1 MAEFFINF
9 TNYIDED
16 APVKIRMIGETQQ
29 EDNVN
34 VERVNSDIMALEYI
48 VSGEGILE
56 INGKTYYPKVGDVF
70 FLQKGISHKYSSN
83 KKNGWHK
90 IWVAFDGRLMEEI
103 VDMYLP
109 KDTYLFSNCYVGN
122 YFRDILYYLKNFK
135 NNYKKLTDG
144 VSIKLFE
151 IFTAIRGSASS
162 AKKVSLAMQI
172 KDTLD
177 MMVESELSLE
187 SLSAQFGYT
196 KNHIIHIFKQAF
208 GITPYNYFL
217 ERKIEYAKVY
227 LDNCSLS
234 IADIAQKLSFSDQQ
248 YFSICFKKIV
258 GIPPIAYRNKKFP
271 AGFDKSQST
280 LV

>member
-1 MAEFFINF
+1 
-9 TNYIDED
+9 
-16 APVKIRMIGETQQ
+16 
-29 EDNVN
+29 
-34 VERVNSDIMALEYI
+34 
-48 VSGEGILE
+48 
-56 INGKTYYPKVGDVF
+56 
-70 FLQKGISHKYSSN
+70 
-83 KKNGWHK
+83 
-90 IWVAFDGRLMEEI
+90 MEEM
-103 VDMYLP
+103 VDIYLP

-122 YFRDILYYLKNFK
+122 YFQDILYYLKNFK

-151 IFTAIRGSASS
+151 IFTAIRSNSAND
-162 AKKVSLAMQI
+162 KKTGLAMQI

-196 KNHIIHIFKQAF
+196 KNHIIHIFKKAF

-234 IADIAQKLSFSDQQ
+234 IADIASKLSFSDQQ

-258 GIPPIAYRNKKFP
+258 GVPPIVYRNKKF
-271 AGFDKSQST
+271 
-280 LV
+280 